1 MATPKKIHVKKN
13 DTVVVISGKDAGK
26 KGKVLVAMPSEGK
39 IIVEGVAMATKHKKP
54 RGMGQQGGI
63 IHREAP
69 IFASKVMLVCP
80 PGSHTSCL
88 MTATRFVC
96 ARSAARPSKSSKGG
110 QKSV

>member
-54 RGMGQQGGI
+54 RGLGQQGGI
-63 IHREAP
+63 VHQEAP
-69 IFASKVMLVCP
+69 IYASKVMLVCP
-80 PGSHTSCL
+80 KCNKP
-88 MTATRFVC
+88 TRPAHKFAENGAKLVVC
-96 ARSAARPSKSSKGG
+96 KHCGETL
-110 QKSV
+110 